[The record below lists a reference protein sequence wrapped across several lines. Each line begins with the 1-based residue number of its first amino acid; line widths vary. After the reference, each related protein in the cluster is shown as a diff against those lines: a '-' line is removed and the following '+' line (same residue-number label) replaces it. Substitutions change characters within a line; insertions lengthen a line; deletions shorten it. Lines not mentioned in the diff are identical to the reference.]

1 MEVDENYV
9 EFIGLL
15 NAEQVRYLVVGGY
28 AVNYHGYPR
37 YTGDIDIWLW
47 LDPDNIERA
56 IACIRRFGF
65 GALGIDASDL
75 TASNKVLQ
83 LGYEPVRIDLLTT
96 VDGVD
101 FEACYRNR
109 SLVELGP
116 VDAPFLSLDD
126 LLTAKRATGRPQDL
140 ADVAALNRLRDAPR

>member
-15 NAEQVRYLVVGGY
+15 NARNVRYLVVGGY

-47 LDPDNIERA
+47 PDPSNIRA
-56 IACIRRFGF
+56 AVDCVNAFGF
-65 GALGIDASDL
+65 AALGIDPADL
-75 TASNKVLQ
+75 TGPNKVLQ

-101 FEACYRNR
+101 FEACYARATT
-109 SLVELGP
+109 VELGRA
-116 VDAPFLSLDD
+116 DAPFLSLPD
-126 LLTAKRATGRPQDL
+126 LIEAKSATGRPQDL
-140 ADVAALNRLRDAPR
+140 ADVAHLRGL

>member
-15 NAEQVRYLVVGGY
+15 NAREVRYLIVGGY
-28 AVNYHGYPR
+28 AVNLYGYPR

-47 LDPDNIERA
+47 LDPANVARA
-56 IACIRRFGF
+56 IACVNDFGF
-65 GALGIDASDL
+65 AALGIEPADL
-75 TASNKVLQ
+75 AGPNKVLQ

-101 FEACYRNR
+101 FDACYARR
-109 SLVELGP
+109 ITVELGSA
-116 VDAPFLSLDD
+116 DAPFLSLDD
-126 LLTAKRATGRPQDL
+126 LLRAKAATGRPQDL
-140 ADVAALNRLRDAPR
+140 ADVAQLRKL